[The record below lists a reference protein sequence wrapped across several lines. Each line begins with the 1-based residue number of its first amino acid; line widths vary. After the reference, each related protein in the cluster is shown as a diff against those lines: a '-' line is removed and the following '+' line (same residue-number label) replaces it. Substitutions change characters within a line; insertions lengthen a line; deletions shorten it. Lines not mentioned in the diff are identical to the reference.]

1 MIELGPESYLGR
13 KTIMTELA
21 KDIGLEQ
28 DIVTNTTGQSYIFSE
43 KQIVSH
49 SRWINYGIPTD
60 IKPFVTTKLIS
71 PFGKL
76 RAGFDLFKKPT
87 QMQNGDISLA
97 FFRARLGN
105 EVLENLIEPLMGG
118 IYERY

>member
-28 DIVTNTTGQSYIFSE
+28 DIVTNTTGQSYIFAKNKLYPIPGGS
-43 KQIVSH
+43 IM
-49 SRWINYGIPTD
+49 GIPTD

-71 PFGKL
+71 PLGKL
-76 RAGFDLFKKPT
+76 RAGLDL
-87 QMQNGDISLA
+87 L
-97 FFRARLGN
+97 
-105 EVLENLIEPLMGG
+105 
-118 IYERY
+118 